1 MPWLSCRTAA
11 RGYYTSNS
19 VCVCVCADALGSVCV
34 VYWRTRLGQRGESQS
49 STLTFVFEYSA
60 RSELSPVKGGAA
72 AGLRI
77 SNIHT
82 VVRRLSSALMV
93 REPVLMIRDLI
104 KLRWCDWGWLF
115 ETGGIQSIPQSYFNE
130 TSGKSL
136 SVTRKLTWISLCL
149 LFLSLCFQ
157 EEIPTKWNFNRV

>member
-1 MPWLSCRTAA
+1 M
-11 RGYYTSNS
+11 
-19 VCVCVCADALGSVCV
+19 CVCVCAGMLLDLCV
-34 VYWRTRLGQRGESQS
+34 LFTEGQRGESQS

-104 KLRWCDWGWLF
+104 KLRWCD
-115 ETGGIQSIPQSYFNE
+115 
-130 TSGKSL
+130 
-136 SVTRKLTWISLCL
+136 
-149 LFLSLCFQ
+149 
-157 EEIPTKWNFNRV
+157 